1 MPNTAFQEFEE
12 LNSLS
17 PEERKAAL
25 EILEELSKAGQSKK
39 FEDFKYQDF
48 NEIPVDIITFVK
60 DDLYLGKAWHLPDG
74 TCKLFPYWEKRLQEL
89 FPDNITTNVNNVIL
103 SGARGL
109 GKSEIAVTIGLYL
122 MYRLMCLKNPYLT
135 LNLKPTEKV
144 AFAFMNIT
152 EILAKEIGVV
162 KFQNTV
168 QASPWF
174 MARGTMTGK
183 TEIIWNPPEFINII
197 VGSQAR
203 HVIGQAIYYAFFDEI
218 SFIPTMD
225 IEKQKQKAIDMIDT
239 AIGGM
244 ATRFTNK
251 GKNPTCLVLASSKRS
266 EKSFLEEHMKKKLKT
281 EKANTMIVDEPTW
294 NVRPPSEYSGKRF
307 KVGLGNKFL
316 SSEVIPEGADVRS
329 YINKG
334 YKILDVPIEYYSKF
348 LDDIDRALC
357 DYAGVSSSDLTKYI
371 SGIRLQA
378 VKNEKLQNPFV
389 QELIEVGNNP
399 QDLQQYYDYFDMS
412 KVDPKMKSRPL
423 FVHLD
428 MSLSGDCT
436 GIAGVW
442 ISKKKPPQEGVPE
455 SKELFY
461 RLAFSIAI
469 KAPKGWQVSF
479 EKNRQ
484 FIYWLKEKGFKIKG
498 VSSDTYQSADLAQQL
513 QAKKYNFTTVSVD
526 RVDTQT
532 HTCIPYHTFRSAIYE
547 ERIEMYD
554 SLLLTREIVELE
566 RDSNGKIN
574 HPDEGK
580 TGSKDCVDAVCGA
593 LYNASQNAEEF
604 GFDYGEDL
612 DTVTKIS
619 ASSSLTAM
627 QQQINDDF
635 AKELQ
640 NMFDPLARRKAQ
652 EAESG
657 QKNNTNSPYMDFGM
671 GPAQPYTGNYVNQG
685 IIVF

>member
-612 DTVTKIS
+612 DTVTKVS

-640 NMFDPLARRKAQ
+640 SMFDPLARRKAQ

>member
-294 NVRPPSEYSGKRF
+294 NVRPPSEYSGKKF

-316 SSEVIPEGADVRS
+316 ASEVIPENADVRS

-378 VKNEKLQNPFV
+378 VKNETLENPFT
-389 QELIEVGNNP
+389 QEMIEVGNNP
-399 QDLQQYYDYFDMS
+399 ADLQQYYDYFDMS
-412 KVDPKMKSRPL
+412 KVDPRMKSRPL
-423 FVHLD
+423 FIHLD

-513 QAKKYNFTTVSVD
+513 QAKKYNFTTISVD

-532 HTCIPYHTFRSAIYE
+532 HTCIPYYTFKNAIYE

-671 GPAQPYTGNYVNQG
+671 GPAQPYTGNYINQG